1 MYILLQ
7 NTISNIITKQ
17 YVQFQ
22 NQCGNITFFKIKN
35 MQLCRWHLTQ
45 IWDFEKCD
53 CLFSNH
59 IILMRHAQISKHLF
73 WESVELCCF
82 GNVTTCQNTH
92 FPTFP
97 EQICWNLCMAQPI
110 NLFENKNALTFSR
123 ISYFSMCHLHSY
135 VFLLWEMWCSQ
146 LAFWKWTCFFWERAF

>member
-1 MYILLQ
+1 MWLVTDIRDSHSIEMYILLQ

-45 IWDFEKCD
+45 IWDLEKCE
-53 CLFSNH
+53 CLSFFF
-59 IILMRHAQISKHLF
+59 QITDFCWAMHRF
-73 WESVELCCF
+73 P
-82 GNVTTCQNTH
+82 CQNTN

-97 EQICWNLCMAQPI
+97 EHICWKLCMAQPR

-123 ISYFSMCHLHSY
+123 ISYFSMCHLHSCM
-135 VFLLWEMWCSQ
+135 FLLLKIWCSQ
-146 LAFWKWTCFFWERAF
+146 LVFGNEHVLFWEGD